1 MTILFYFLHH
11 VIINYWFSHTNLLQ
25 PKDVIEESKTHKD
38 WNIYYTNITRQTG
51 AISMF
56 EYEQSIGMEAST
68 NNGFV
73 NFLMA
78 LESDFFIGPLG
89 STWSLLLDCMRAT
102 GGKLMSGLLSVNLD
116 TFW

>member
-1 MTILFYFLHH
+1 
-11 VIINYWFSHTNLLQ
+11 
-25 PKDVIEESKTHKD
+25 
-38 WNIYYTNITRQTG
+38 
-51 AISMF
+51 
-56 EYEQSIGMEAST
+56 MEATT

-89 STWSLLLDCMRAT
+89 STWSLLLDCMQAT
-102 GGKLMSGLLSVNLD
+102 SGKLMFGFLSVNLD

>member
-1 MTILFYFLHH
+1 MLFYFLNH

-25 PKDVIEESKTHKD
+25 PKDVIEESKNHKD

-51 AISMF
+51 TTSMF